1 MITRYSSLV
10 FLLVL
15 FSFGQ
20 NPSSEKD
27 ERNTEGRIP
36 ILIDTDANNELDD
49 QHALAYVL
57 LNSDVFDVRGVT
69 VNHTAVGTIQ
79 NDYEEAKR
87 IMALCNAWGKI
98 PLKVGVDSGRYPNLK
113 DQLENQHHEGY
124 EAVNF
129 IIEQAKKQEGDKL
142 VLAPIGKLTNIALAL
157 TKDPEIVEKVKVI
170 WLGSNYYRK
179 DGPDGEHNLRHDPD
193 AYNAVISSG
202 VDFTMVTVRYGAPSG
217 TDAVA
222 VHVNDIKRIMPGL
235 VPSSKAVTGRH
246 GGTFTSF
253 GDYSINLFVNYTDGT
268 RPLFDMALFAILK
281 NSSWAKSSMI
291 VAPKLIGDYWSGLFE
306 DRRITIV
313 ENFNKEAILSDF
325 FETMRNPNHINF

>member
-10 FLLVL
+10 LLLVL
-15 FSFGQ
+15 LSCGQ
-20 NPSSEKD
+20 NQSSEKETD
-27 ERNTEGRIP
+27 GRIP
-36 ILIDTDANNELDD
+36 IMVDTDANNELDD

-57 LNSDVFDVRGVT
+57 LNSDVFDVQGVT

-87 IMALCNAWGKI
+87 VMILCDAWGKI
-98 PLKVGVDSGRYPNLK
+98 PLKVGVDSSRYPNLK
-113 DQLENQHHEGY
+113 DQLEDPYHEGY

-129 IIEQAKKQEGDKL
+129 IIEQARKWEGEKL
-142 VLAPIGKLTNIALAL
+142 LLAPIGKLTNIALAL
-157 TKDPEIVEKVKVI
+157 TKDPEIVEKVKVV
-170 WLGSNYYRK
+170 WLGSNYYGK

-291 VAPKLIGDYWSGLFE
+291 VAPKLMGDYWSGLFE
-306 DRRITIV
+306 NRRITIV
-313 ENFNKEAILSDF
+313 ENFNKEAILGDF